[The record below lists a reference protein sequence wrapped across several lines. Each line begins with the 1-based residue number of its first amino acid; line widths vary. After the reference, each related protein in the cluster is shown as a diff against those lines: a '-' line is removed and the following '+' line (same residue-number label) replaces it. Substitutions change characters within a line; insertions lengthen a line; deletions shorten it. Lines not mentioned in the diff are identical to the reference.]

1 MGILEKPCWWGP
13 PLDAPPQVEHAQ
25 LAPGSPKRYLLT
37 RELTV
42 SSSAEVYLATDAL
55 LDREVVLKLS
65 ANALAEA
72 RALAQARHPHVIEL
86 CDAGVLPGTP
96 ERPYLVTPYCEAG
109 TLRDWSH
116 QRPWPTIITRIL
128 EVGQALLHC
137 HARLLVHGD
146 VKPSNILVT
155 QGRAV
160 LSDFGLTAAPDLVDV
175 ISGTPGYIAP
185 ELLEGRRSPSND
197 VFALACTAWMCLL
210 GALPHSGSSSASLV
224 LAAQEHRV
232 EWPRERLSRQEGRV
246 LRAVSRG
253 LHPDQRVRPELRDWL
268 EGLARQLPRRRWG
281 ACRPSRHG

>member
-13 PLDAPPQVEHAQ
+13 PLDHPQRLELSQ
-25 LAPGSPKRYLLT
+25 LALGSPKRFLLT

-42 SSSAEVYLATDAL
+42 SSCAEVYLATDAL
-55 LDREVVLKLS
+55 LGREVVLKLS
-65 ANALAEA
+65 ARALVEA
-72 RALAQARHPHVIEL
+72 RALALAQHRHIIEL
-86 CDAGVLPGTP
+86 YDAGALPGAP
-96 ERPYLVTPYCEAG
+96 ERPYLVMPYCEAG

-116 QRPWPTIITRIL
+116 QRPWATIIARVL

-160 LSDFGLTAAPDLVDV
+160 LSDFGLAAAPDLVDV

-210 GALPHSGSSSASLV
+210 GALPHSGSSSTSLV

-232 EWPRERLSRQEGRV
+232 EWPRERLSRRERGV
-246 LRAVSRG
+246 LRTISHG
-253 LHPDQRVRPELRDWL
+253 LHPDQHTRPELRDWL
-268 EGLARQLPRRRWG
+268 EELARQLPRRRWG
-281 ACRPSRHG
+281 PCRPSRPG